1 MSALGSVYSPK
12 ADCLRV
18 MSTRPEIKSSPVWR
32 RFLTIVP
39 KSATLHDESRS
50 SRTHSSDA
58 IRSVERDRCLP
69 RGLATAPEQL
79 RASCAA
85 VLRPQR
91 EVLSLDW
98 DRRGRVTP
106 ARQIRRAAASQEDWP
121 GAEQKGRKPPGKSRG
136 GTPTGERPPP
146 YPPPHAGEDKEGA
159 RRIRRCGSLT
169 HASVGVPPPF
179 IL

>member
-1 MSALGSVYSPK
+1 MPSFSVFYKIEVVSDIETILDDRPQIGYVPSPNL
-12 ADCLRV
+12 A
-18 MSTRPEIKSSPVWR
+18 R
-32 RFLTIVP
+32 REGHVP
-39 KSATLHDESRS
+39 
-50 SRTHSSDA
+50 DA
-58 IRSVERDRCLP
+58 IRSVERERCF
-69 RGLATAPEQL
+69 RAGSQSAPEQL

-106 ARQIRRAAASQEDWP
+106 ARQMRRAATSQEDWP
-121 GAEQKGRKPPGKSRG
+121 GAERKGREPPGKSRG
-136 GTPTGERPPP
+136 GTPTGERASPS
-146 YPPPHAGEDKEGA
+146 A
-159 RRIRRCGSLT
+159 RRIRRCGSLP